1 MTEEIL
7 FDTEDRMS
15 KSVDA
20 FERELVKIRTGR
32 ATTNLVDGIKVDYYG
47 AETPLNQV
55 ASISIPDQRTIAIQ
69 PWEKGII
76 GAVEKAILK
85 SDIGITPN
93 NDGTFI
99 RLNIPDLTG
108 ERRKD
113 LVRMVK
119 KITEDYRVA
128 VRNVRRD
135 ANDQLKK
142 AEKASEIS
150 EDDMKRSQTK
160 VQDLTDEYIK
170 QIDKILQDKET
181 EIMEEG

>member
-7 FDTEDRMS
+7 FDAEDRMS
-15 KSVDA
+15 KSVDS

-32 ATTNLVDGIKVDYYG
+32 ATTNLVDSLKVEYYG
-47 AETPLNQV
+47 SEVPLKQV
-55 ASISIPDQRTIAIQ
+55 ASISIPDPRSIAIQ

-76 GAVEKAILK
+76 GNIEKAILK

-93 NDGTFI
+93 NDGTFV
-99 RLNIPDLTG
+99 RLNIPDLTE

-113 LVRMVK
+113 LVKMVK
-119 KITEDYRVA
+119 KVTEDYRVA
-128 VRNVRRD
+128 IRNIRRD

-160 VQDLTDEYIK
+160 VQELTDEYIK

>member
-15 KSVDA
+15 KSVDS

-55 ASISIPDQRTIAIQ
+55 ASISIPDPRTIAIQ

-170 QIDKILQDKET
+170 QIDKMLQDKET